1 MRSILFIIRGV
12 ATPNLL
18 PLTFYL
24 LLSKNPVQEFLVKS
38 EE

>member
-1 MRSILFIIRGV
+1 MRSIVFIIRGG

-24 LLSKNPVQEFLVKS
+24 LLSKNPVIEFYLVKS
-38 EE
+38 E